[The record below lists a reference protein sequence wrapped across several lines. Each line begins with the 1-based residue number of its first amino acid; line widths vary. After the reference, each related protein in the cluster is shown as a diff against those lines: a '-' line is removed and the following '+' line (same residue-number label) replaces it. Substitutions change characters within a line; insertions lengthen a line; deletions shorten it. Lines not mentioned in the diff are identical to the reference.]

1 MAQKDLYGRI
11 QSFLTRRESASY
23 FWKLRTQAQ
32 HKNPLIRYWARL
44 RYHKLMLR
52 NGSGIPYMTR
62 IDGLPSFPHGIVGV
76 FISQGAHIGENCVI
90 FHQVTIGSNLIV
102 GSKGYG
108 APSIGSN
115 VFIGCGAKIIG
126 GVHIGDNVRIGAN
139 CVVTEDVPANATVV
153 LERPRII
160 LHEGT
165 QELVQSR
172 EIPNAD

>member
-32 HKNPLIRYWARL
+32 HKNALIRYWARL
-44 RYHKLMLR
+44 RYHNLMVR
-52 NGSGIPYMTR
+52 SGAGIPYMTR
-62 IDGLPSFPHGIVGV
+62 IDGLPEFPHGLTGI
-76 FISQGAHIGENCVI
+76 FMSQGAHIGKNCVI
-90 FHQVTIGSNLIV
+90 LHQVTIGSNLIV

-108 APSIGSN
+108 APSVGNN
-115 VFIGCGAKIIG
+115 VYIGCGAKIIG

-160 LHEGT
+160 VREGG
-165 QELVQSR
+165 QELIQSS